1 MHAGWNMIIAIHVV
15 QAKAQTIGYRR
26 MFTREGHEVADAH
39 GRIMQVALH
48 GAVGAWMKR
57 VHGCEF

>member
-1 MHAGWNMIIAIHVV
+1 MIIAIHVV